1 MTTSLDIQVDE
12 KWCEGHF
19 PGRPILPGVS
29 QLALV
34 LDALAHHRGQP
45 LVLSAIGFARL
56 RQPVVPGD
64 RLRLTADERPDGA
77 LRITLAR
84 QGTMVSNAELRLGP
98 HRTGAAPAALVTTGS
113 AIIDAPPVETLLP
126 HQPPMRFVTCSNA
139 ESADGLT
146 CSARIPARCALVAHG
161 SAPAVAAIEAAAQTA
176 ALWEATRRR
185 REGAAAPRLGY
196 LVGLRDV
203 TFFAQRIPAETSFF
217 ANVRLE
223 AATLPLTHYAMQIDL
238 GSTPVLHGTLATF
251 LTDEAMPG

>member
-1 MTTSLDIQVDE
+1 MTTSLVITVDDA
-12 KWCEGHF
+12 WFEGHF

-34 LDALAHHRGQP
+34 LDALTRHRGEP
-45 LVLSAIGFARL
+45 VVLNGIGFARM

-84 QGTMVSNAELRLGP
+84 DGTTVTNAELRLGDRP
-98 HRTGAAPAALVTTGS
+98 IEAPPAVIARETTMN
-113 AIIDAPPVETLLP
+113 DVPPVETLLP
-126 HQPPMRFVTCSNA
+126 HQPPMRFVTSLVT

-185 REGAAAPRLGY
+185 REGGATAPRLGY

-203 TFFAQRIPAETSFF
+203 TFFAQRIPAEASFF
-217 ANVRLE
+217 ATVRLE
-223 AATLPLTHYAMQIDL
+223 AVTLPLTHYAMQIDL
-238 GSTPVLHGTLATF
+238 ASTPVLCGTLATF